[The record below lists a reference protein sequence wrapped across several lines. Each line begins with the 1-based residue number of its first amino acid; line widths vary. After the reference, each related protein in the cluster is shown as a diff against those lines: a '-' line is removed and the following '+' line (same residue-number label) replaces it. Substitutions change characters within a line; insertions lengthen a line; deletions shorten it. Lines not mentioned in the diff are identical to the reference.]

1 MPQHIENWRIEKPAV
16 RSRDGLVASQARMA
30 AEAGAGVMAAGGN
43 AVDGAVATALALTT
57 AEPWMSGLGGIGFM
71 VVYIAAERR
80 AYALD
85 FGPVAANGIDPKR
98 YPLSG
103 KPSSDDL
110 FGWPGVVE
118 DRNVKGYESIAVP
131 GSVDGLGLAHERFGK
146 LAWPDILAPAI
157 ALAEAGHRVD
167 WWSTLNVSA
176 EAHDLRDDKNAAHV
190 YLPNGL
196 PPITLDAAK
205 PKRLSMGALAV
216 TLKRLAA
223 AGRRDFY
230 EGEIAKKLVADLARG
245 GSKIELADLAA
256 YRAQIHDAVQIPYG
270 KATLN
275 VPPGLN
281 AAPTL
286 AHALKELPQGL
297 AGGDKRPGAKAFLA
311 YAKALAE
318 AYRVRLEKM
327 GADGDKAGKGTTTHL
342 SVVDRDGNMV
352 SLTNTLLS
360 RFGSRVVLPETG
372 ILMNNGMMWFDP
384 IPGKPN
390 SIGPGKRPLTNMC
403 PVVASRDGAPWFA
416 IGGSGG
422 RKILPAV
429 MQVAS
434 FLIDFGMDLG
444 EAFHQP
450 RIDVSAPDRGTMD
463 QRLPAEIKSALAAA
477 LPMGEVEAT
486 VLPGNFANPIAVL
499 RDQKGENVGMTQVS
513 LPAAAVIA
521 AG

>member
-1 MPQHIENWRIEKPAV
+1 MPAIIENWRIEKPEM
-16 RSRDGLVASQARMA
+16 RSRHGLVASQARLG
-30 AEAGAGVMAAGGN
+30 AEAGAGIMAAGGN
-43 AVDGAVATALALTT
+43 AVDGAVATAFALAS
-57 AEPWMSGLGGIGFM
+57 AEPWMSGIGGIGFM

-85 FGPVAANGIDPKR
+85 FGPIAARGIDPAR

-103 KPSSDDL
+103 KPASDDL
-110 FGWPGVVE
+110 FGWPGVIE
-118 DRNVKGYESIAVP
+118 DRNVRGYESIAVP

-146 LAWPDILAPAI
+146 LAWSELLQPAI
-157 ALAEAGHRVD
+157 KLAEAGHRVD
-167 WWSTLNVSA
+167 WWSTLNISA
-176 EAHDLRDDKNAAHV
+176 EAHDLKDDRNAAAV

-205 PKRLSMGALAV
+205 PKRLSLGALPA
-216 TLKRLAA
+216 TLKRLAG

-230 EGEIAKKLVADLARG
+230 EGEIAGKLAADLARG
-245 GSKIELADLAA
+245 GSKIALADLAA
-256 YRAQIHDAVQIPYG
+256 YRATLHDAVEIPYG

-286 AHALKELPQGL
+286 AFALKQLPKNL
-297 AGGDKRPGAKAFLA
+297 AAGDKRPGPKAFLA

-318 AYRVRLEKM
+318 AYRVRLESM

-360 RFGSRVVLPETG
+360 RFGSRAVLPETG

-384 IPGKPN
+384 APGKPN

-403 PVVASRDGAPWFA
+403 PLIASRDGAPWFA

-434 FLIDFGMDLG
+434 FLVDFGMGLG
-444 EAFHQP
+444 EAFHHP
-450 RIDVSAPDRGTMD
+450 RIDVSAPDSGTMD
-463 QRLPAEIKSALAAA
+463 QRLPPEIKSALSAA
-477 LPMGEVEAT
+477 LPMSEVEAT

-499 RDQKGENVGMTQVS
+499 REANGENVGMTQVT
-513 LPAAAVIA
+513 LPAATVAA